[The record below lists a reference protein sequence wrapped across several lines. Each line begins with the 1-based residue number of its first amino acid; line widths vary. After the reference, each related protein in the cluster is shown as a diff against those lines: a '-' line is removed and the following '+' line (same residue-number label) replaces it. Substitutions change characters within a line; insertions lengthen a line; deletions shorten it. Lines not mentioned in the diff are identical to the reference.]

1 MSRVFPAVEY
11 HERLKRLRSV
21 MATRNLDVVIADES
35 EMLHYF
41 TGFAI
46 SENLYRAAVI
56 PRDGPPIMIVRKLDE
71 QPFLN
76 VAWFKN
82 RRTFADTDD
91 PVEILADV
99 LIEKSASN
107 SRVGLDMNSYCMP
120 VARFRQLVCAMLSVD
135 SLPIVSMET
144 KRILCPQ
151 TCFKTHGNWLPR

>member
-1 MSRVFPAVEY
+1 MSRVFPTVEY
-11 HERLKRLRSV
+11 HKRLNRLRSV

-71 QPFLN
+71 QPVLN
-76 VAWFKN
+76 AAWFTN
-82 RRTFADTDD
+82 RRTFVDTDD

-99 LIEKSASN
+99 LIE
-107 SRVGLDMNSYCMP
+107 
-120 VARFRQLVCAMLSVD
+120 
-135 SLPIVSMET
+135 
-144 KRILCPQ
+144 
-151 TCFKTHGNWLPR
+151 

>member
-56 PRDGPPIMIVRKLDE
+56 PRDGLPVMIVRKLDE

-76 VAWFKN
+76 AAWFRN
-82 RRTFADTDD
+82 RRAFADTDD
-91 PVEILADV
+91 PIEI
-99 LIEKSASN
+99 
-107 SRVGLDMNSYCMP
+107 
-120 VARFRQLVCAMLSVD
+120 
-135 SLPIVSMET
+135 
-144 KRILCPQ
+144 
-151 TCFKTHGNWLPR
+151 